1 MKKTELF
8 ACPLLHYDVPFYA
21 DIKKKF
27 VSEIYTLREQQQT
40 NVISNRAGGW
50 QSPPVPPMQKTL
62 RMIVADICTHMRQT
76 MLNAGN
82 EIYIQSLWYNINSP
96 GAYNDYHDH
105 PRSHMAGVFY
115 CHVPEGDAGN
125 IVLLHPNQYQWSDY
139 LLGATDG
146 KEQSLYHEIQPVEG
160 RFILFPSSV
169 FHRVMPNNTDDD
181 RISFA
186 CNLNIGF
193 K

>member
-1 MKKTELF
+1 MIKTELF
-8 ACPLLHYDVPFYA
+8 PCHLLHYDVPFYA
-21 DIKKKF
+21 DIKDKLI
-27 VSEIYTLREQQQT
+27 SEIYTLKDQQPS
-40 NVISNRAGGW
+40 NSISNRGGW
-50 QSPPVPPMQKTL
+50 QSHPVPPMQKTL
-62 RMIVADICTHMRQT
+62 RMIVSDICTHMRQT

-82 EIYIQSLWYNINSP
+82 EVYIQSLWYNVNGP
-96 GAYNDYHDH
+96 GSYNDYHDH

-115 CHVPEGDAGN
+115 IKVPEGDCGN

-139 LLGATDG
+139 LLGATSG
-146 KEQSLYHEIQPVEG
+146 KEECLYHEVEPVEG

-169 FHRVMPNNTDDD
+169 FHRVMPNNTEHD

-186 CNLNIGF
+186 CNINIGF

>member
-1 MKKTELF
+1 
-8 ACPLLHYDVPFYA
+8 
-21 DIKKKF
+21 
-27 VSEIYTLREQQQT
+27 
-40 NVISNRAGGW
+40 
-50 QSPPVPPMQKTL
+50 
-62 RMIVADICTHMRQT
+62 

-82 EIYIQSLWYNINSP
+82 EVYIQSLWYNINP
-96 GAYNDYHDH
+96 RGAYNDVHDH
-105 PRSHMAGVFY
+105 VRSHMSGVFY

-125 IVLLHPNQYQWSDY
+125 IVLLHPNQYQWSNY
-139 LLGATDG
+139 LLGATDD
-146 KEQSLYHEIQPVEG
+146 KERSLYHEIQPVEG

-186 CNLNIGF
+186 CNINIGL

>member
-1 MKKTELF
+1 MIKTELF
-8 ACPLLHYDVPFYA
+8 PCHLLHYDVPFYS
-21 DIKKKF
+21 DIKDKF
-27 VSEIYTLREQQQT
+27 IEEIYTLKRNT
-40 NVISNRAGGW
+40 PSNIVSNRGGW

-62 RMIVADICTHMRQT
+62 RMIVYDITNHMRQT
-76 MLNAGN
+76 MINSNN
-82 EIYIQSLWYNINSP
+82 EVYIQSLWYNVNPTGSF
-96 GAYNDYHDH
+96 NDYHDH

-115 CHVPEGDAGN
+115 INVPEGDCGN
-125 IVLLHPNQYQWSDY
+125 LILLHPNQYQWSDY

-146 KEQSLYHEIQPVEG
+146 KEQCLYHEVKPIEG

-169 FHRVMPNNTDDD
+169 FHRVMENKTEHD

-186 CNLNIGF
+186 CNINIGL

>member
-1 MKKTELF
+1 MIKTELF
-8 ACPLLHYDVPFYA
+8 PCHLLHYDVPFYA
-21 DIKKKF
+21 DIKDKF
-27 VSEIYTLREQQQT
+27 IEEIYKLKENSPT
-40 NVISNRAGGW
+40 NIISNRGGW

-62 RMIVADICTHMRQT
+62 RMIVYDICTHMRQT

-82 EIYIQSLWYNINSP
+82 EVYIQSLWYNVNPRGS
-96 GAYNDYHDH
+96 YNDYHDH

-115 CHVPEGDAGN
+115 AKVPEGDCGN
-125 IVLLHPNQYQWSDY
+125 TVLLHPNQYQWSDY
-139 LLGATDG
+139 LLGATSE
-146 KEQSLYHEIQPVEG
+146 KERCLYHEITPIEG

-169 FHRVMPNNTDDD
+169 FHRVMPNNTEHD

-186 CNLNIGF
+186 CNINIGI

>member
-8 ACPLLHYDVPFYA
+8 ACPLLHYDVPFYS
-21 DIKKKF
+21 DIKEKF
-27 VSEIYTLREQQQT
+27 VKEIYTLRENT
-40 NVISNRAGGW
+40 DHSMVISNRGGW

-62 RMIVADICTHMRQT
+62 RMIISDICTHMRQT
-76 MLNAGN
+76 MLNTGN
-82 EIYIQSLWYNINSP
+82 EVYIQSLWYNINPKGS
-96 GAYNDYHDH
+96 YNDLHDH
-105 PRSHMAGVFY
+105 PRSSMAGVFY
-115 CHVPEGDAGN
+115 ANVPEGDCGN

-139 LLGATDG
+139 LLGATDR
-146 KEQSLYHEIQPVEG
+146 KEQSLYHEVEPVEG

-169 FHRVMPNNTDDD
+169 FHRVLANNTNDD

-186 CNLNIGF
+186 CNINIGF